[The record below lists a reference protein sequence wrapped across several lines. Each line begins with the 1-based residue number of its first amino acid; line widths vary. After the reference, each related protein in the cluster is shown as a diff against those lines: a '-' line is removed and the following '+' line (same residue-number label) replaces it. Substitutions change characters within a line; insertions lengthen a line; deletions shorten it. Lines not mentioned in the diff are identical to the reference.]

1 MEMDSPTRFRRSL
14 IFSCIALLSTC
25 ALVLTIGRNT
35 RAQEALPTETP
46 ASAAPG
52 TEVTTPVVEI
62 VATPEIPLEPIE
74 LQQPPVAAPET
85 RVHVVQIGETL
96 DGIAALH
103 DITTREL
110 AQLNRLTRSELLLAG
125 QEIVLPETASEPMRL
140 HRIEAGDT
148 MAGVAAQY
156 GVPLAQLERANQLP
170 CADCLV
176 AGQWLR
182 IPTPGP
188 MSALPEPFRSIFVS
202 PPLPKQGEFIVVSV
216 TTYSPLQSLVGTLAG
231 RPLNFVQK
239 GDAYLALTG
248 VDALQNPGVYTVT
261 LRGVTVE
268 GQPSTLQGR
277 LQVGAGSY
285 GREFLTVNAKLEPL
299 LAVDVNEEERV
310 ALNGIFARNF
320 TGAQYWNG
328 PLIQPIAG
336 RIISFFGVR
345 RTFNGGMLQ
354 TYHSGID
361 MPARQGVPIAAAAS
375 GKVIAVQNFPI
386 RGNVVI
392 IDHGRSVFTIY
403 CHLSKFAVT
412 PGDFVD
418 AGDIIG
424 YTGATGRILGPHL
437 HFEAA
442 VGGVT
447 IDPLPLLGT
456 EIP

>member
-1 MEMDSPTRFRRSL
+1 MISPNRLRRSL
-14 IFSCIALLSTC
+14 TVGFFLLIC
-25 ALVLTIGRNT
+25 FYAPMFVVGGRAQ
-35 RAQEALPTETP
+35 AQEALPTETP
-46 ASAAPG
+46 AAELP
-52 TEVTTPVVEI
+52 TPVIEI
-62 VATPEIPLEPIE
+62 VATPEVPAEP
-74 LQQPPVAAPET
+74 PPAEPPPATE
-85 RVHVVQIGETL
+85 RVHLVQIGETL
-96 DGIAALH
+96 DGIAALYG
-103 DITTREL
+103 IGAREL
-110 AQLNRLTRSELLLAG
+110 ARLNRLTRAELLLAG
-125 QEIVLPETASEPMRL
+125 QQILLPESAGEPVRL

-148 MAGVAAQY
+148 MTGIAAQY
-156 GVPLAQLERANQLP
+156 GVPLALLESVNALP

-182 IPTPGP
+182 VPAPGP
-188 MSALPEPFRSIFVS
+188 LAALPEPFRSVS
-202 PPLPKQGEFIVVSV
+202 ISSLLPKQGEYIVISV
-216 TTYSPLQSLVGTLAG
+216 TTYSPLQSLVGSFAG

-248 VDALQNPGVYTVT
+248 IEALQNAGVYSVT
-261 LRGVTVE
+261 LRGITVE
-268 GQPSTLQGR
+268 GIPSTLQGR
-277 LQVGAGSY
+277 LQVAAGAY
-285 GREFLTVNAKLEPL
+285 GREYLTISAKLEPL

-328 PLIQPIAG
+328 PFIQPIAG

-361 MPARQGVPIAAAAS
+361 MPARQGVPIAAAAG
-375 GKVIAVQNFPI
+375 GKVVAAQTFPI

-403 CHLSKFAVT
+403 CHLSKFAVG

-447 IDPLPLLGT
+447 VDPLPLLAT